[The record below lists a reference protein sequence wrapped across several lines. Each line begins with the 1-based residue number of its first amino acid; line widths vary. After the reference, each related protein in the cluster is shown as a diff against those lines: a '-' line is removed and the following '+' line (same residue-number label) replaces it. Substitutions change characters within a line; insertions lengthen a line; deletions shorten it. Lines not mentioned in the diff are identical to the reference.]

1 MPLYEKEVV
10 KLFTKLKE
18 VIVRWSFNKSIKELE
33 SQGAVLKDIT
43 IDIKEIDGEVYGEL
57 KMVNVVRYYSTMI
70 PLPLWAIDQNR
81 LVKIHTKG
89 WNFYFKEDMDE
100 VPETIP
106 M

>member
-1 MPLYEKEVV
+1 M
-10 KLFTKLKE
+10 FTKMKKI
-18 VIVRWSFNKSIKELE
+18 IVRWSLNKSIKELQKE
-33 SQGAVLKDIT
+33 GAVLKDIT
-43 IDIKEIDGEVYGEL
+43 IDIKEIGGEVYGEL

-70 PLPLWAIDQNR
+70 TLPLWAIDQNR

-89 WNFYFKEDMDE
+89 WNFYFREEMDE

>member
-1 MPLYEKEVV
+1 M
-10 KLFTKLKE
+10 FTKLKKT
-18 VIVRWSFNKSIKELE
+18 IVRWSLNRSIKELE

-70 PLPLWAIDQNR
+70 SLPLWAIDQNR
-81 LVKIHTKG
+81 LVKVHTKG
-89 WNFYFKEDMDE
+89 WNFYFREEMDE